1 MRNACIFNTCL
12 VSATNVDVL
21 IKNVKILVAD
31 LEEEKKKKKTS
42 VKESRKT
49 AINEEIKLL
58 KNAIAGKQKE
68 TERERERVVVEK
80 SLLMRWRNLEI
91 CKEICRFWYDEG
103 FAKKTVALKR
113 SCDKTKKE
121 IVVLEQTFLGLEA
134 EKAKL

>member
-1 MRNACIFNTCL
+1 MKQFYKEVKSFVLATISKLLEKILVSSKIVRNACIFNTCL

-21 IKNVKILVAD
+21 IKNVKILVAYF
-31 LEEEKKKKKTS
+31 EEEKKKKKTS

-68 TERERERVVVEK
+68 TERERERERVVVEK

-91 CKEICRFWYDEG
+91 CKEICRF
-103 FAKKTVALKR
+103 
-113 SCDKTKKE
+113 
-121 IVVLEQTFLGLEA
+121 
-134 EKAKL
+134 

>member
-1 MRNACIFNTCL
+1 MKQFYKEVKSFVLATISKLLEKILVSSKIVRNACIFNTCL

-91 CKEICRFWYDEG
+91 CKEICRF
-103 FAKKTVALKR
+103 
-113 SCDKTKKE
+113 
-121 IVVLEQTFLGLEA
+121 
-134 EKAKL
+134 

>member
-68 TERERERVVVEK
+68 TERGREWW
-80 SLLMRWRNLEI
+80 L
-91 CKEICRFWYDEG
+91 
-103 FAKKTVALKR
+103 KKV
-113 SCDKTKKE
+113 
-121 IVVLEQTFLGLEA
+121 F
-134 EKAKL
+134 

>member
-21 IKNVKILVAD
+21 IKNVKILVAYF
-31 LEEEKKKKKTS
+31 EEEKKKKKTS

-68 TERERERVVVEK
+68 TERERVVVEK

-134 EKAKL
+134 KKAKL

>member
-21 IKNVKILVAD
+21 IKNVKILVAYF
-31 LEEEKKKKKTS
+31 EEEKKKKKTS

-68 TERERERVVVEK
+68 TEREWWLKKVFWCDGEILK
-80 SLLMRWRNLEI
+80 SARKSADFDMTKVLPKRQLLWNAAVIKQR
-91 CKEICRFWYDEG
+91 
-103 FAKKTVALKR
+103 KK
-113 SCDKTKKE
+113 S
-121 IVVLEQTFLGLEA
+121 
-134 EKAKL
+134 